1 MRRKLS
7 RSLTVALWVALAAV
21 AAGCAAHASSPV
33 TTPGKALTIYTSMP
47 PGGTADQRAQ
57 DVLHAEQLALK
68 QVGSQVAGFTIA
80 LRTVQGKKLSDN
92 ARTAIE
98 DPHAIAYLGEVV
110 PGQSAD
116 SIGITNA
123 VQLPE
128 LSPTDTAQALT
139 QSTTAVPGSPK
150 LYYEDY
156 STYGQTFARL
166 VPTTAKEAAA
176 LIQEMGTLGV
186 KSLYVAT
193 DGSDYGNAL
202 AAAARKAAGSIAIQ
216 SSPTGADAVLAAS
229 ASESAAAKVFN
240 AAASSLPTVKLFGPS
255 ALDDQ
260 AFVAM
265 LSPAAQHDLYVSTP
279 GFLASELTPTGQ
291 SFVSSFKATYQHAP
305 APEAIF
311 GYEAMTAVLG
321 ALRQAGASANNRST
335 VRDDLLARNE
345 STSVLGSYR
354 LEGSGDTTLAGPFL
368 FSHVRAGQLEPFTS
382 IPSVG

>member
-1 MRRKLS
+1 MRKKLS
-7 RSLTVALWVALAAV
+7 RSLTVALWVAVAAAV
-21 AAGCAAHASSPV
+21 GGCKAPASS
-33 TTPGKALTIYTSMP
+33 TIKTPGKALTIYTSMP
-47 PGGTADQRAQ
+47 PGGAADQRAQ
-57 DVLHAEQLALK
+57 DMLQAEQLALK
-68 QVGSQVAGFTIA
+68 QAGGQVGGFTIT
-80 LRTVQGKKLSDN
+80 LRTVQGSKLSDN

-156 STYGQTFARL
+156 TTYGQTFARL

-176 LIQEMGTLGV
+176 MIQEMGLLGV
-186 KSLYVAT
+186 RSLYIAS

-202 AAAARKAAGSIAIQ
+202 AAEARKAAGSISIQ
-216 SSPTGADAVLAAS
+216 SSPAGADAVLAAS
-229 ASESAAAKVFN
+229 ASDSAAAKVFN
-240 AAASSLPTVKLFGPS
+240 AAASSSTTVKLFGPS

-260 AFVAM
+260 AFVA
-265 LSPAAQHDLYVSTP
+265 LISPAAQRSLYVSTP
-279 GFLASELTPTGQ
+279 GFLANQLTPAGQ
-291 SFVSSFKATYQHAP
+291 SFVSSFTTTYQHPP

-311 GYEAMTAVLG
+311 GYEAMTAVLA
-321 ALRQAGASANNRST
+321 ALRQAGTSANNRSI
-335 VRDDLLARNE
+335 VLHDLLARNE
-345 STSVLGSYR
+345 SASALGTYR
-354 LEGSGDTTLAGPFL
+354 LQGSGDTTLTGPFL
-368 FSHVRAGQLEPFTS
+368 FSHVRAGQLKPFTS
-382 IPSVG
+382 IQSVG

>member
-7 RSLTVALWVALAAV
+7 RSLAVALWVALAAV
-21 AAGCAAHASSPV
+21 VAGCAAPASSPV

-47 PGGTADQRAQ
+47 PSGAADQRAQ
-57 DVLHAEQLALK
+57 DVLDAEELALK
-68 QVGSQVAGFTIA
+68 QVGSQVAGFTVT
-80 LRTVQGKKLSDN
+80 LRTAQGKQLSDN

-139 QSTTAVPGSPK
+139 EAATAVPGSPK

-176 LIQEMGTLGV
+176 LIQEMGALGV
-186 KSLYVAT
+186 RSLYVAT
-193 DGSDYGNAL
+193 DGSDYGKAL
-202 AAAARKAAGSIAIQ
+202 AAAVRKAAGAISIQ
-216 SSPTGADAVLAAS
+216 SSSSGADGVLAAS
-229 ASESAAAKVFN
+229 ASESSAAKVFN
-240 AAASSLPTVKLFGPS
+240 AAASSSPTVKLFGPS

-279 GFLASELTPTGQ
+279 GFLPSELTPAGQ

-321 ALRQAGASANNRST
+321 ALRQAGASANNRS
-335 VRDDLLARNE
+335 VVLHDLLARNE

-368 FSHVRAGQLEPFTS
+368 FSQVRAGQLRPFTS